1 MELNG
6 REVNFVYNVLASL
19 KVARLCP
26 DGKLENLEQLF
37 SGTYEDDVFN
47 TSKFMIAL
55 NAGWIASMKAQDP
68 EFDEQ
73 PLTED
78 ELMLLSSADYLE
90 LQNEALKA
98 YETGNRRSVHTK
110 PVRTKGKKTGTAAK
124 KSS

>member
-26 DGKLENLEQLF
+26 DGKLENIEQLF
-37 SGTYEDDVFN
+37 GGTYDDDVTN

-55 NAGWIASMKAQDP
+55 NAGWIAAQKSQDP
-68 EFDEQ
+68 DFDVE

-78 ELMLLSSADYLE
+78 ELMLLSSADYLV
-90 LQNEALKA
+90 LQNEAVKA
-98 YETGNRRSVHTK
+98 YEAGNRRSVHTK
-110 PVRTKGKKTGTAAK
+110 PVQTKGKKTAAK
-124 KSS
+124 GKK